1 MLSQSSATFS
11 VAAKT
16 HRRLHRRH
24 AHRKK
29 MMEVAAPDRPNF
41 FWSQTKI
48 DEAEFFRPTAGAPA
62 PGRAGLTLGCG
73 GAFSPARRGAAPM
86 MRPVTRELGASPAA
100 VRPATREVKLRTVG
114 MRDVNA
120 WRAERG
126 AGRAA
131 GPTALPAPPA
141 APVKQ
146 WAPHP
151 PVGPTAQPVAHDI
164 ARPGNVHVRSSSA
177 EAAPAAPPIA
187 AAGPIGVVARAPSAP
202 LAAAAPAPS
211 PVTIRTGF
219 RGIGAGGGVRTG
231 GLSRRAVPTVSAL
244 RAETQAIC
252 AGTPR

>member
-1 MLSQSSATFS
+1 
-11 VAAKT
+11 
-16 HRRLHRRH
+16 
-24 AHRKK
+24 
-29 MMEVAAPDRPNF
+29 
-41 FWSQTKI
+41 
-48 DEAEFFRPTAGAPA
+48 
-62 PGRAGLTLGCG
+62 
-73 GAFSPARRGAAPM
+73 
-86 MRPVTRELGASPAA
+86 
-100 VRPATREVKLRTVG
+100 

-120 WRAERG
+120 WRAERS
-126 AGRAA
+126 AGRPA

-141 APVKQ
+141 VAVKQ
-146 WAPHP
+146 WAPVP
-151 PVGPTAQPVAHDI
+151 PVGPIAPPVTTGTHDF
-164 ARPGNVHVRSSSA
+164 ARPANANARSSSA